1 MKGTPAMR
9 RNRATAPAPE
19 TEAAAAVA
27 AAGGARDR
35 PAGAG
40 QAVRMR
46 PRDDAY
52 RRGLDGANRRDPAP
66 EDLLLGNA
74 LHGSPVDLA
83 EGLDVREP
91 CFAQPACGGAG
102 FAGADLGIQQLAQVF
117 LVGPGF
123 SASLGVS
130 RDIRN

>member
-1 MKGTPAMR
+1 MTTP
-9 RNRATAPAPE
+9 
-19 TEAAAAVA
+19 
-27 AAGGARDR
+27 GAS
-35 PAGAG
+35 PAG
-40 QAVRMR
+40 Q
-46 PRDDAY
+46 
-52 RRGLDGANRRDPAP
+52 LDSQF

-123 SASLGVS
+123 SASLASELTVLTPQRRQLEGTPYS
-130 RDIRN
+130 PDA